1 MIDAAAYEQR
11 AALKNGAGVTVRS
24 IRPDDKERLVAAFKN
39 LEPETIFTRFFYH
52 KRVLTETELKAATE
66 LDFENAVAL
75 VVTLG
80 EGKDAAIIAVGRYV
94 VLDPE
99 AGAKTAEVAFTV
111 EEDYHRQGLARLL
124 LQHLAA
130 IAREKGIAAFVAEV
144 LPQNRGMLTVFER
157 SGLPMKKQH
166 QGDVVHVTL
175 SLVQERS

>member
-1 MIDAAAYEQR
+1 MIDAAAYEHR
-11 AALKNGAGVTVRS
+11 ATLKSGAEVTVRS
-24 IRPDDKERLVAAFKN
+24 IRPDDKERLVAAFTN
-39 LEPETIFTRFFYH
+39 LDPESIFTRFFYH
-52 KRVLTETELKAATE
+52 KRTLTEAELTAATE

-80 EGKDAAIIAVGRYV
+80 EREAEAIIAGGRYV

-99 AGAKTAEVAFTV
+99 AGAKIAEVAFTV

-124 LQHLAA
+124 LHHLGL
-130 IAREKGIAAFVAEV
+130 IARDKGIAAFVAEV

-157 SGLPMKKQH
+157 SGLPMKKQY

-175 SLVQERS
+175 SLAHARS